1 MGDMPRKIL
10 VALLVLALAACA
22 TSKGPS
28 ASNEGAGSA
37 SSGSSASASG
47 WAVAIIGTPF
57 VLGFKTAVCAATVA
71 VAGPIAGI
79 LALGADPYDRG
90 LEILGDGV
98 AQNCG
103 GPYVVSPTA
112 AS

>member
-1 MGDMPRKIL
+1 MSRKIL
-10 VALLVLALAACA
+10 ILLLALALSACA
-22 TSKGPS
+22 AGRAPS
-28 ASNEGAGSA
+28 ASSNGAGST
-37 SSGSSASASG
+37 SSGPSASASG

-57 VLGFKTAVCAATVA
+57 VLGFKSAVCAATVV

-79 LALGADPYDRG
+79 LALGADPYNQG

-103 GPYVVSPTA
+103 GSYVVSPTA

>member
-1 MGDMPRKIL
+1 MSRKIL
-10 VALLVLALAACA
+10 VLLVALALSACA
-22 TSKGPS
+22 AGRAPSTS
-28 ASNEGAGSA
+28 SNGAGTT
-37 SSGSSASASG
+37 SSGPSASASG

-57 VLGFKTAVCAATVA
+57 VLGFKTAVCAATVV

-79 LALGADPYDRG
+79 LALGPDPYNQG

-103 GPYVVSPTA
+103 GSYVVSPTA